1 MKRSLFSRFLLALSL
16 PLLSLTACHTAEH
29 VAYETGD
36 AAGHV
41 VRGTG
46 RAARHVVHG
55 TGRVVQKAG
64 TKVEHVGERIAD

>member
-1 MKRSLFSRFLLALSL
+1 MKRLFLSPLLLALSA

-29 VAYETGD
+29 VAYETGE

-41 VRGTG
+41 ARGTG

-55 TGRVVQKAG
+55 TGRIVQKAG

>member
-1 MKRSLFSRFLLALSL
+1 MKHFLVS
-16 PLLSLTACHTAEH
+16 PLLLTLSVPLLLLTACHTAGH
-29 VAYETGD
+29 VAHETGD